1 MHRTQLY
8 FDDELINDVRKMAAK
23 LNMTV
28 SAYIRDVLKKELA
41 TQRKLSQPI
50 NFSEFSG
57 MWKDNK
63 ITQEELRS
71 KAWK

>member
-28 SAYIRDVLKKELA
+28 SAYIRSVLKKELEK
-41 TQRKLSQPI
+41 QEELSQPVD
-50 NFSEFSG
+50 FSGFSG
-57 MWKDNK
+57 MWKNQE
-63 ITQEELRS
+63 ITQENLRK